1 MLYPTALKTARMQAV
16 VTYLNSGFLDLMAG
30 ASIAVS
36 VPLDAT
42 SGTVSNDTLTFSSFP
57 KSVTSAGAYTI
68 TSAQLRP
75 VSGSVI
81 TGLTVGLPGSGA
93 QVIIDNGVA
102 SLALV
107 ATQVVTVAGSPGPRL
122 VHAA

>member
-1 MLYPTALKTARMQAV
+1 MLYPTALKTTRMQAV
-16 VTYLNSGFLDLMAG
+16 ATYLNSGFLDLMAG
-30 ASIAVS
+30 SSIAVS
-36 VPLDAT
+36 LPLDVT

-57 KSVTSAGAYTI
+57 KSVTSAGAFTI

-75 VSGSVI
+75 LSGAVI
-81 TGLTVGLPGSGA
+81 SGLTVGILGSGA
-93 QVIIDNGVA
+93 QVIIDNSVS

-107 ATQVVTVAGSPGPRL
+107 PTQVVTVAGSPGPRL

>member
-30 ASIAVS
+30 GSIAVS
-36 VPLDAT
+36 VPLDST
-42 SGTVSNDTLTFSSFP
+42 SGAVSNDTLTFSGFP
-57 KSVTSAGAYTI
+57 KSVASGGSYTL

-75 VSGSVI
+75 VSGAVI
-81 TGLTVGLPGSGA
+81 SGLTVGLPGSGA

-102 SLALV
+102 SLSLV
-107 ATQVVTVAGSPGPRL
+107 ATQMVTVAGSPGPRL
-122 VHAA
+122 VHTA